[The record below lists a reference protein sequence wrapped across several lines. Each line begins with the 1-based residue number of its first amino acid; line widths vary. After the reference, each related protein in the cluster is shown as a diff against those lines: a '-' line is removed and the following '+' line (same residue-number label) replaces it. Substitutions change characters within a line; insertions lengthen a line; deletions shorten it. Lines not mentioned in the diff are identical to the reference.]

1 VGTGPITAA
10 SLLSTRAGTPLAV
23 ILTVVAT
30 AAVAT
35 AWELIRRGRFSVW
48 ALTSWTIGALA
59 VLALLTGKVRAAA
72 SFEPLVAVAIGLA
85 AGVVLY
91 LATAAFMLVAGRWP
105 PLARQ
110 AESVYELRGGLS
122 VPRAVLL
129 ASLVVAPGEE
139 IVWRGA
145 IQTLLA
151 GALGPVGG
159 AAAAWGLYVGANAV
173 SRSAPILLGA
183 VVGGAAWAG
192 LAWWTGGVAASA
204 ACHAVWTCLMI
215 VRPPVP
221 RAR

>member
-10 SLLSTRAGTPLAV
+10 SLLSTRAGTQLAV
-23 ILTVVAT
+23 VLTVVT
-30 AAVAT
+30 TVAVAT
-35 AWELIRRGRFSVW
+35 AWELIRRRRFSVW
-48 ALTSWTIGALA
+48 ALTAWTIGVLA
-59 VLALLTGKVRAAA
+59 VVAVFTGKVHAAA
-72 SFEPLVAVAIGLA
+72 GFRLFVAIAIGLA

-91 LATAAFMLVAGRWP
+91 LATAAFMFVAGRWP

-110 AESVYELRGGLS
+110 AESVYELRGGLP
-122 VPRAVLL
+122 VPTAAVL

-145 IQTLLA
+145 IQTLLS
-151 GALGPVGG
+151 GALGPLGG

-173 SRSAPILLGA
+173 SRSAPIILGA

-192 LAWWTGGVAASA
+192 LAWWTGGVAAPA

-221 RAR
+221 QAR